1 MMPSASRYLTLHAQ
15 SFVGAAGRLARQ
27 PFATALTVL
36 VIAIALALPAA
47 LKVLIDNVG
56 ALSASWQ
63 GAADFSVY
71 LNLDVPKARAEALAD
86 EIRARP
92 DVESV
97 KLIDRDEALADFR
110 ARSGFGDALDA
121 LGKNPLPH
129 ALVVRPASGA
139 SGAGGSLEALAADL
153 RKLPEVMLVQLD
165 TAWVARLRAI
175 VTLAA
180 RVLDAVAVLLG
191 LAVVLVIGNTIRLE
205 INGRASEIEV
215 MKLVGGSD
223 AFIRRPFLYLGFWYG
238 FGGAAVAA
246 LLVAATLAA
255 LAAPASTLAD
265 LYGSDFEIAGLSL
278 GQAALLLGGG
288 ALLGWAGAGLA
299 TARHLHAI
307 EPR

>member
-1 MMPSASRYLTLHAQ
+1 MASVKRYLTLHAQ
-15 SFVGAAGRLARQ
+15 NFVGAAGRLARQ

-36 VIAIALALPAA
+36 VIAIALALPAG

-71 LNLDVPKARAEALAD
+71 LGLDVAEARAEALAD
-86 EIRARP
+86 EIGARP

-97 KLIDRDEALADFR
+97 RFIDRDEALADFR
-110 ARSGFGDALDA
+110 TRSGFGDALDA
-121 LGKNPLPH
+121 LGENPLPH
-129 ALVVRPASGA
+129 TLVVRPASGA
-139 SGAGGSLEALAADL
+139 AGNLEALAAEL

-175 VTLAA
+175 VALSA

-205 INGRASEIEV
+205 INSRSSEIEV

-223 AFIRRPFLYLGFWYG
+223 AFIRRPFLYLGLWYG
-238 FGGAAVAA
+238 FGGAAIAA
-246 LLVAATLAA
+246 LLVAVTLAV

-265 LYGSDFEIAGLSL
+265 LYGSDFDIAGLSL

-288 ALLGWAGAGLA
+288 ALLGWTGAGLA